1 MRFGSTRMS
10 GLLMASAFA
19 LLSPAARA
27 GDAAAA
33 EALFDAG
40 LEALQDE
47 RYGEACPKIEESHRL
62 EARPGT
68 LFTLADCW
76 RLAGK
81 TATALARFEEY
92 LRVFER
98 MSAAEQAKQRGRERH
113 AQKHVAELS
122 AVVPRLIVRL
132 SAKSSAGATVERN
145 GIALGAPSLGVALPV
160 DPGEHVLVVRA
171 PDGSSASKTL
181 RLAPGESR
189 KVTLEIVARPKK
201 RPRRRL
207 PPRHRHASSPESS
220 SQRTAGVVLL
230 GVGAAGLLASAVT
243 AVLVLD
249 EKSTVDENCGI
260 GGDAAACNAEGRA
273 AAEDA
278 QSLALA
284 STIAFGIGVAG
295 IGAGA
300 AIYFSAPDPNA
311 EHVGAGAGIT
321 LKGAF

>member
-1 MRFGSTRMS
+1 MN

-19 LLSPAARA
+19 LMSPAARA
-27 GDAAAA
+27 SDAAAA

-40 LEALQDE
+40 LEALEDE
-47 RYGEACPKIEESHRL
+47 RYDAACPKIEESHRL

-92 LRVFER
+92 LRIFER
-98 MSAAEQAKQRGRERH
+98 MSEAERAKQRGRERH
-113 AQKHVAELS
+113 ARKHLAELS
-122 AVVPRLIVRL
+122 AVVPKLIVRL
-132 SAKSSAGATVERN
+132 SAKSSAGATIERN
-145 GIALGAPSLGVALPV
+145 GVQLGEPALGVALPV

-171 PDGSSASKTL
+171 PDGSSASKTV

-189 KVTLEIVARPKK
+189 QVTLEIVARQKK
-201 RPRRRL
+201 PAKRGA
-207 PPRHRHASSPESS
+207 PPQHRDESSTHSS

-243 AVLVLD
+243 AILVLD
-249 EKSTVDENCGI
+249 KKSTLDENCGI
-260 GGDAAACNAEGRA
+260 DGDDAACNAQGRA
-273 AAEDA
+273 AGDEAK
-278 QSLALA
+278 SLALA
-284 STIAFGIGVAG
+284 STIAFGVGAAG
-295 IGAGA
+295 IGVGA
-300 AIYFSAPDPNA
+300 TLYFAAPDA
-311 EHVGAGAGIT
+311 ERGARAGIA